1 MAKVSKDATRLLGI
15 MMMLFRNN
23 EVTRSQLVEAFA
35 VNERTVYRYLAAL
48 RDMELI
54 QLQEGETYVRTPV
67 ADMIKQSGLLHSFA
81 DFADVSKFLPVG
93 RADFWQKLPAR
104 IDEKY
109 IVVTTSANET
119 DVPANFQHHFALL
132 EKAIQE
138 HRYCQFSYKN
148 TLRKVEPYRLF
159 YFEGVW
165 YLAAARQQQ
174 IKAFRL
180 SGIKWAELME
190 DIFTPD
196 PVIDAIL
203 NQQKTPWC
211 SLEQTIVTVNAAP
224 EVADYFRHQE
234 QLPEQEIFESRTD
247 GSLLLTTKISHQKQL
262 FPVIRYWFPHLRI
275 VEPVEWQQQL
285 EEELRSLLVSTSL
298 VPDQPSIVMPSHPQ
312 LTESKGSL

>member
-1 MAKVSKDATRLLGI
+1 MAKASKDATRLLGI

-23 EVTRSQLVEAFA
+23 EVTRSQLVETFA

-67 ADMIKQSGLLHSFA
+67 ADMIKQSGLLRSFA

-104 IDEKY
+104 INEKH
-109 IVVTTSANET
+109 IVVTTPASET
-119 DVPANFQHHFALL
+119 SVQADLQHHFALL

-138 HRYCQFSYKN
+138 RRYCQFSYKN
-148 TLRKVEPYRLF
+148 TLHKVEPYSLF
-159 YFEGVW
+159 YFDGVW
-165 YLAAARQQQ
+165 YLAAAKQQQ
-174 IKAFRL
+174 IKMFRL

-190 DIFTPD
+190 KTFTPD
-196 PVIDAIL
+196 PVINAIL
-203 NQQKTPWC
+203 HQQKTPWC
-211 SLEQTIVTVNAAP
+211 SLERTTVMVSVAS

-234 QLPEQEIFESRTD
+234 QLPEQEIIESYAD
-247 GSLLLTTKISHQKQL
+247 GSLILSTKISHQKQL
-262 FPVIRYWFPHLRI
+262 FPVIRFWLPHLRI

-285 EEELRSLLVSTSL
+285 EEELRSLLVSPSP